1 MRLLI
6 IRHGEPIYN
15 PDTLT
20 EKGKK
25 EAKILASFLK
35 KNFPEIKYFYLSPL
49 GRAQETAKPILEAFG
64 KEGTTFPWLREFGPF
79 PGYVRVTIPSTYGCW
94 DYLPEDLDTEKEL
107 LTENWREVPRVKES
121 LIPATYKEVCDG
133 LDSLLETYGYKRKST
148 YYEVTKQSHD
158 TICLVC
164 HFGVESVILSH
175 LMNCSPWVF
184 LQGSISD
191 PTSFTYIIT
200 EERRKGIASFRLQQ
214 FGDISHLREAGE
226 EPSFSGR
233 YVECFDDEGRH

>member
-35 KNFPEIKYFYLSPL
+35 KNFPEIKDFYLSPL

-175 LMNCSPWVF
+175 LMNCSPWV
-184 LQGSISD
+184 L
-191 PTSFTYIIT
+191 
-200 EERRKGIASFRLQQ
+200 L
-214 FGDISHLREAGE
+214 
-226 EPSFSGR
+226 
-233 YVECFDDEGRH
+233 

>member
-1 MRLLI
+1 MKLLI

-20 EKGKK
+20 EKGKR

-35 KNFPEIKYFYLSPL
+35 KNFPEIKDFYVSPL
-49 GRAQETAKPILEAFG
+49 GRAKETAEPILEAFG
-64 KEGTTFPWLREFGPF
+64 KEATTFPWLREFGPF

-94 DYLPEDLDTEKEL
+94 DYLPEDLDKEKEL

-200 EERRKGIASFRLQQ
+200 EERRRDVASFR
-214 FGDISHLREAGE
+214 
-226 EPSFSGR
+226 
-233 YVECFDDEGRH
+233 